1 MKICKKTMILRVT
14 VIKTFESKPYVEENR
29 TDDQMIDNLPDT
41 EMDYINFHVQ
51 EPIDWLC
58 EDNLIE
64 EVVQPQPYLSNDS
77 YDGFYLSPLVPKN
90 IFTSITNDPKFHPN
104 EDNLI
109 DEYNFVQPQH
119 YITDFTTFVQSYQP
133 LAPNYSLKKSKPR
146 KKIWRDDVLSS
157 KKKFESW
164 LANNQEQGFIRFYD
178 GSFRINND
186 LCNKLYSGVGEKKSR
201 QHLKRKL
208 RDWGYGEDGE
218 TYKKFKIEENLQS
231 NEVIDRNRLL
241 NITNKLND
249 KLNLFLSVY
258 QQFTISDKHPG
269 DFEEYISKSSRT
281 FLRKRMKNLILN
293 DKMNC
298 SNDLWELFPEE
309 EEANNMVR
317 KFFIGRINEHTKHDF
332 SDTDL
337 ILYKKIHPVALR
349 FGSNIFRIYLLLL
362 LEKIYVKYFVEIIR
376 EPFSSDYISRGSYK
390 FYIRNAVDEIY
401 KPERYHFRHL
411 HRRYLTNLKLTVD
424 TYYDKM
430 KWTLNFFSK
439 YVKK

>member
-1 MKICKKTMILRVT
+1 
-14 VIKTFESKPYVEENR
+14 
-29 TDDQMIDNLPDT
+29 
-41 EMDYINFHVQ
+41 
-51 EPIDWLC
+51 
-58 EDNLIE
+58 
-64 EVVQPQPYLSNDS
+64 
-77 YDGFYLSPLVPKN
+77 
-90 IFTSITNDPKFHPN
+90 
-104 EDNLI
+104 
-109 DEYNFVQPQH
+109 
-119 YITDFTTFVQSYQP
+119 
-133 LAPNYSLKKSKPR
+133 
-146 KKIWRDDVLSS
+146 
-157 KKKFESW
+157 
-164 LANNQEQGFIRFYD
+164 
-178 GSFRINND
+178 
-186 LCNKLYSGVGEKKSR
+186 
-201 QHLKRKL
+201 
-208 RDWGYGEDGE
+208 
-218 TYKKFKIEENLQS
+218 
-231 NEVIDRNRLL
+231 
-241 NITNKLND
+241 
-249 KLNLFLSVY
+249 
-258 QQFTISDKHPG
+258 
-269 DFEEYISKSSRT
+269 
-281 FLRKRMKNLILN
+281 
-293 DKMNC
+293 MNC

-439 YVKK
+439 YVKNFDLLNALLFYIFGKKIQCPFHFIIISVHSQFQICKISTV